1 MAEFFFIYNDK
12 FYPVDTPVISSDNRS
27 LRYGDGLFETM
38 KLIDGRIINKEFH
51 FERLF
56 NGLHVLQ
63 FALPKRF
70 NAVFLEEKIN
80 DLIKKNN
87 HAASARIR
95 LMIFRGNGGIF
106 DPENLFPNYIIESWH
121 VTYRNAIK

>member
-12 FYPVDTPVISSDNRS
+12 FYPADTPVISSGNRS

-63 FALPKRF
+63 FELPKRF
-70 NAVFLEEKIN
+70 
-80 DLIKKNN
+80 
-87 HAASARIR
+87 
-95 LMIFRGNGGIF
+95 
-106 DPENLFPNYIIESWH
+106 
-121 VTYRNAIK
+121 